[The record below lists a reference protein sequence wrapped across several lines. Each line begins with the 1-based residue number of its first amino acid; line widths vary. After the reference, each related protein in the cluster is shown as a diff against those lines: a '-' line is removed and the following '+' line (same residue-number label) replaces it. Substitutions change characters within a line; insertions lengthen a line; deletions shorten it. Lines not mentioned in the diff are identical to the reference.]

1 MADFGSDILII
12 DGEVIWNGDDI
23 ATVSGVDN
31 VKQQAYL
38 QFLCDRGE
46 SEFFPWYGELVAF
59 TAGKPYTAAL
69 KAEVEGMARD
79 GLLRVGDADGG
90 VPWIQEVLECRYY
103 LTTVDE
109 RSVRMLYAKF
119 IPRGQTEPQEFD
131 IEVGD
136 MY

>member
-1 MADFGSDILII
+1 MSFGTDILIL

-46 SEFFPWYGELVAF
+46 SVYFPEYGELVAY

-79 GLLRVGDADGG
+79 SLLRLGETESAAA
-90 VPWIQEVLECRYY
+90 WIQEVLECRFY
-103 LTTVDE
+103 LAEVDG

-119 IPRGQTEPQEFD
+119 IPRGETEPQELD